1 MPLKAIVDT
10 LDVIPEGLRGEYT
23 KGDDGKYRLNVE
35 DAEAAFAAG
44 LKRNHD
50 SILGEKQKIE
60 ARLKSLTSKLGDK
73 AEERLAELLSAE
85 ERRRED
91 AAKGSE
97 QALEAFKAEVSKK
110 RAEETTAWNQRE
122 TTLIRALEDS
132 LARAELVRAIT
143 AAKGD
148 AALLAPHGMNFLR
161 VVEKDGTFRVE
172 VIDPDKKTPRV
183 KDGSGEPQTIDDV
196 VSELRKKYPRAFDG
210 AGGAGGGASGSGTG
224 GSGSGIDPNLP
235 PEQRLQEARR
245 RGVKT

>member
-1 MPLKAIVDT
+1 MPLKAIVDS
-10 LDVIPEGLRGEYT
+10 LDGIPETIRGEYT

-44 LKRNHD
+44 LKTNRD
-50 SILGEKQKIE
+50 QLLTEKQKVE

-73 AEERLAELLSAE
+73 AEERLAELLAAE

-97 QALEAFKAEVSKK
+97 QALEEFKSEVGKK
-110 RAEETTAWNQRE
+110 RAEETATWQQRE
-122 TTLIRALEDS
+122 SALLRALEDS

-148 AALLAPHGMNFLR
+148 AALLAPHGMNYLR
-161 VVEKDGTFRVE
+161 VVEQNGQFRVE
-172 VIDPDKKTPRV
+172 VIDPEKKTPRV
-183 KDGSGEPQTIDDV
+183 KDGSGEPQAIEDV
-196 VSELRKKYPRAFDG
+196 VVDLRKKYPRAFDG
-210 AGGAGGGASGSGTG
+210 TGSAGGGAAGSGTG
-224 GSGSGIDPNLP
+224 GGQSGIDPNLP